1 MSYRGSTGYD
11 HSSAPLTGVLL
22 TNLGTPEAPTA
33 KALRP
38 YLKQFLSDPR
48 VVEVPRLI
56 WWLILNGIILNTRP
70 RRSAEA
76 YSEVWT
82 ERGSPLL
89 YHLMDQVSGVEE
101 RLKARFGQ
109 HIMVRGAMR
118 YGNPAIPNVLQ
129 DLFDAGIQRLVV
141 LPLYPQYAGPTTGS
155 TYDEIATDFLKRRWL
170 PDFRF
175 ISQYCADPG
184 YIGALVDSIRKHWEE
199 HGKAD
204 RLVFSYH
211 GSPERY
217 LQNGDPYHCQ
227 CHKTT
232 RLVAEQLE
240 LAPDSYMTTFQ
251 SRFGREEWLKPYTDE
266 TLKTLPGEGIRSL
279 QIICPGFSAD
289 CLETI
294 EEIGME
300 NRDYFLDAGGER
312 YEYIPCLNAS
322 PAHLDAITDR
332 LSRELMGWENPAYD
346 PQQTQSEALAKGA
359 ER

>member
-118 YGNPAIPNVLQ
+118 YGNPSIPNVLQ

-155 TYDEIATDFLKRRWL
+155 TYDEIAADFLKRRWL

-199 HGKAD
+199 HGKGD

-300 NRDYFLDAGGER
+300 NRDTFLEAGGTR
-312 YEYIPCLNAS
+312 YEYIPCLNAETD
-322 PAHLDAITDR
+322 HLDT
-332 LSRELMGWENPAYD
+332 LTELVTEELQGWLGPTHDAELTE
-346 PQQTQSEALAKGA
+346 QLARHLGA
-359 ER
+359 EN